1 MVWFSGSSARIVRH
15 RHPAIPNIRRKE
27 RAEEPCSLS
36 GPIRFLLK
44 LLDFWQLE
52 KRDATGLL
60 GFNQE
65 DADYVAGV
73 LEGKEQFR
81 GRDIR
86 DRIAH
91 LFHIRASLLSLF
103 RDLKVE
109 NEWLREP
116 HSLLDGKSPLSLLLS
131 GSMEHLLLAREYVDR
146 VAGR

>member
-1 MVWFSGSSARIVRH
+1 MLLVPLFEM
-15 RHPAIPNIRRKE
+15 KE
-27 RAEEPCSLS
+27 REKELCSLS

-52 KRDATGLL
+52 KRDAVCLL

-73 LEGKEQFR
+73 LEGKEQFP
-81 GRDIR
+81 GRHVR

-103 RDLKVE
+103 RDLKIE

-131 GSMEHLLLAREYVDR
+131 GSMERLLLVREYVDR